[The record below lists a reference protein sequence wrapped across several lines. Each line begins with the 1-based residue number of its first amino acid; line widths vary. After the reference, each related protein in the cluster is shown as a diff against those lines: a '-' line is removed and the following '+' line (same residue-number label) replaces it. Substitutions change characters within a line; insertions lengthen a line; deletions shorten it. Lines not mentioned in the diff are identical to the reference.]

1 MNFKPIML
9 AAALGLAL
17 QTAQAA
23 EVKQVDGIAAVA
35 GNEVITQRD
44 VRQGMAEARSRLGKN
59 VNETELRTQVLQQ
72 LINQSLIVQA
82 GKRRNI
88 TAGEAEID
96 AALSDIAQS
105 RKTTVE
111 GLYAQAAKSGVSKAA
126 MRRSVA
132 DGIITQKV
140 RQQAV
145 MQQSRV
151 SDAEVDAM
159 IAHAK
164 QQGANLPQGEPLR
177 QYRAQHILLKAENAN
192 AVKAAESGIRKIYNQ
207 ARSGTDFSALARQH
221 SQDGSAA
228 NGGDLGW
235 FSDGQMVPE
244 FENAVHNLKP
254 GQISR
259 PVRSQFGWHVIKLNE
274 VREAGTPEERQR
286 EAVRQH
292 IARQKAEQATVNLL
306 KELHETAYVEIRR

>member
-1 MNFKPIML
+1 MNFKPLIL
-9 AAALGLAL
+9 AAAIGFAL
-17 QTAQAA
+17 QTVQAA
-23 EVKQVDGIAAVA
+23 GVRHVDGIAAVA
-35 GNEVITQRD
+35 GSEVITQRD

-88 TAGEAEID
+88 TASNAEID

-105 RKTTVE
+105 RKTTVD

-126 MRRSVA
+126 MRRSIA
-132 DGIITQKV
+132 DSIITQKV
-140 RQQAV
+140 QQQAV

-151 SDAEVDAM
+151 SDAEVDSM

-164 QQGANLPQGEPLR
+164 QQGTPLPQGEPLR
-177 QYRAQHILLKAENAN
+177 QYRAQHILLKAENTN
-192 AVKAAESGIRKIYNQ
+192 AAKAAESSIRKIHNQ
-207 ARSGTDFSALARQH
+207 ARSGADFTALARQY

-259 PVRSQFGWHVIKLNE
+259 PVRSQFGWHIIKLND

-286 EAVRQH
+286 EAVRQY

-306 KELHETAYVEIRR
+306 KELHETSYVEIRR

>member
-1 MNFKPIML
+1 MNFKPLML

-23 EVKQVDGIAAVA
+23 EVKHVDGIAAVA

-59 VNETELRTQVLQQ
+59 VNEDELRTQVLQQ

-88 TAGEAEID
+88 TASDAEID

-105 RKTTVE
+105 RKTTVD

-132 DGIITQKV
+132 DSIITQKV

-151 SDAEVDAM
+151 SDAEVDSM
-159 IAHAK
+159 ITHAK
-164 QQGANLPQGEPLR
+164 QQGTTLPQGEPLR

-192 AVKAAESGIRKIYNQ
+192 AAKAAESGIRKIYNQ
-207 ARSGTDFSALARQH
+207 ARSGTDFSALARQY

-254 GQISR
+254 GQVSR
-259 PVRSQFGWHVIKLNE
+259 PVRSQFGWHIIKLND

-286 EAVRQH
+286 EAVRQY

-306 KELHETAYVEIRR
+306 KELHETSYVEIRR

>member
-1 MNFKPIML
+1 MNFKPLML
-9 AAALGLAL
+9 AAALGFAL
-17 QTAQAA
+17 QTAPAA
-23 EVKQVDGIAAVA
+23 EIKQVDGIAAVV

-59 VNETELRTQVLQQ
+59 VNEAELRTQVLQQ

-88 TAGEAEID
+88 TAGNAEID

-105 RKTTVE
+105 RRTTIE
-111 GLYAQAAKSGVSKAA
+111 GLYAQAAQRGVSKAA
-126 MRRSVA
+126 VRRSVA
-132 DGIITQKV
+132 DSIITQKV

-151 SDAEVDAM
+151 SDAEIDSM

-164 QQGANLPQGEPLR
+164 QQGAALPQGEPPR

-192 AVKAAESGIRKIYNQ
+192 AAKAAESGIRKIYNQ
-207 ARSGTDFSALARQH
+207 ARSGNDFAALARQY

-228 NGGDLGW
+228 GGGDLGW

-244 FENAVHNLKP
+244 FENAVHSLKP

-259 PVRSQFGWHVIKLNE
+259 PVRSQFGWHIIKLND

-286 EAVRQH
+286 EAVRQY
-292 IARQKAEQATVNLL
+292 IARQKAEQATANLL
-306 KELHETAYVEIRR
+306 KELHENAYVEIRR

>member
-1 MNFKPIML
+1 MNFKPLML
-9 AAALGLAL
+9 AAALGFAL
-17 QTAQAA
+17 QTAPAA
-23 EVKQVDGIAAVA
+23 EIKQVDGIAAVA
-35 GNEVITQRD
+35 GSEVITQRD

-59 VNETELRTQVLQQ
+59 VNEAELRTQVLQQ

-88 TAGEAEID
+88 TAGNAEID

-105 RKTTVE
+105 RRTTIE
-111 GLYAQAAKSGVSKAA
+111 GLYAQAAQRGVSKAA
-126 MRRSVA
+126 VRRSVA
-132 DGIITQKV
+132 DSIITQKV

-151 SDAEVDAM
+151 SDAEIDSM

-164 QQGANLPQGEPLR
+164 QQGAALPQGEPLR

-192 AVKAAESGIRKIYNQ
+192 AAKAAESGIRKIYNQ
-207 ARSGTDFSALARQH
+207 ARSGNDFAALARQY

-228 NGGDLGW
+228 GGGDLGW

-244 FENAVHNLKP
+244 FENAVHSLKP

-259 PVRSQFGWHVIKLNE
+259 PVRSQFGWHIIKLND
-274 VREAGTPEERQR
+274 VREAGTHEERQR
-286 EAVRQH
+286 EAVRQY
-292 IARQKAEQATVNLL
+292 IARQKAEQATANLL
-306 KELHETAYVEIRR
+306 KELHENAYVEIRR